1 MSNSPISSDQ
11 LLQQLN
17 WRYATK
23 AFDATKKIPAE
34 TWQTLEE
41 AIVLSPSSFGLQ
53 PWKFVVVTDPE
64 IRKTLQE
71 HAWGQAQVSAASHLV
86 VFARKLSM
94 SAADVD
100 RYINYMA
107 EERGIPAESLKGFS
121 DMVKGFLQSPPY
133 PMDIEAWTA
142 RQTYIAVGQF
152 LTSAALLGIDVCPM
166 EGFIPAKVDETLG
179 LTQQGYGAVVL
190 CAAGYRAD
198 DDKYANLKKVRY
210 PKSEVITHL

>member
-23 AFDATKKIPAE
+23 KFDATQKIPDE

-53 PWKFVVVTDPE
+53 PWKFVVITDPE

-71 HAWGQAQVSAASHLV
+71 HAWGQAQVVDASHLV

-100 RYINYMA
+100 HYINYMA
-107 EERGIPAESLKGFS
+107 DVREMPAEGLKGFG

-133 PMDIEAWTA
+133 PMDIAAWTS

-166 EGFIPAKVDETLG
+166 EGFVPAKVDETLE

-198 DDKYANLKKVRY
+198 DDKYAGLKKVRY
-210 PKSEVITHL
+210 PKSEVMTHL

>member
-64 IRKTLQE
+64 MRKTLQE
-71 HAWGQAQVSAASHLV
+71 HAWGQAQVAQSSHLV

-107 EERGIPAESLKGFS
+107 EEREIPAEALKGFS
-121 DMVKGFLQSPPY
+121 DMVKGFLNSPPY

-166 EGFIPAKVDETLG
+166 EGFVPAKVDETLR

>member
-23 AFDATKKIPAE
+23 AFDAAKKIPAE

-71 HAWGQAQVSAASHLV
+71 HAWGQAQVSQSSHLI

-107 EERGIPAESLKGFS
+107 EEREIPAESLKGFS

-166 EGFIPAKVDETLG
+166 EGFVPAKVDETLG